1 MRTLTTLLLLTLC
14 YLLYTQSR
22 EAEAYMRSHGASESH
37 INRAL
42 RD

>member
-1 MRTLTTLLLLTLC
+1 MRILTTLLLLTLC
-14 YLLYTQSR
+14 YLLYAQSKA
-22 EAEAYMRSHGASESH
+22 AEDYMRSHGATESH